1 MRIWHDDF
9 TLDDL
14 NRRTAGSLLG
24 HIGIVYTE
32 LGADYLSGTM
42 PVDAR
47 TVQPAGI
54 LHGGASVVLA
64 ETLGST
70 AAGLVIDQRAF
81 FCVCQSIAAH
91 HLRAVREGVV
101 TGRAEPLHLGR
112 RSQVWDIRIVDGAG
126 RPVSISRLTM
136 AVLERAGEA
145 RS

>member
-1 MRIWHDDF
+1 MRIWHEDF

-14 NRRTAGSLLG
+14 NRRAAGSLLG
-24 HIGIVYTE
+24 HLGIVYTE
-32 LGADYLSGTM
+32 LGANYLAGTM

-47 TVQPAGI
+47 TIQPAGI

-70 AAGLVIDQRAF
+70 AAGRVIDHRAF
-81 FCVCQSIAAH
+81 FCVGQSISAH

-112 RSQVWDIRIVDGAG
+112 RSQVWDIRIVDAAG

-136 AVLERAGEA
+136 AVLEWTGEA
-145 RS
+145 PA

>member
-1 MRIWHDDF
+1 MHIWHDDF

-24 HIGIVYTE
+24 HLGIVYTE

-42 PVDAR
+42 PVDTR
-47 TVQPAGI
+47 TIQPTGI

-70 AAGLVIDQRAF
+70 AAGLVIDNRAF
-81 FCVCQSIAAH
+81 FCVGQSISAH

-101 TGRAEPLHLGR
+101 TGRAEPVHIGR
-112 RSQVWDIRIVDGAG
+112 RSQVWDIRIVDGTG
-126 RPVSISRLTM
+126 RLVSASRLTM
-136 AVLERAGEA
+136 AVLERSGDVAP
-145 RS
+145 